1 VKNDGSYCDPVERTE
16 DCYIGK
22 GPGTGIGVKINDPE
36 DLEGICDAKCDKLN
50 GVTVRNTRG
59 LRDLRAFEGIT
70 ITGGARINENEH
82 LRTTAGIEM
91 DEGASL
97 FARDNPELREVVGL
111 GEVKTLGGLILE
123 DLPQLTSVETLKSVE
138 RLKTQGTSNAKFHIK
153 NVPIESLEPIDGM
166 ELDKWSYF
174 WVRETE
180 VDELPDLEGQAI
192 YMQIERNSSLDDVS
206 GLGGLEKIW
215 GSLSITG
222 NQNLKNCLAT
232 RVRDEIEFS
241 EDANVRIRGNE
252 SGSCSE

>member
-1 VKNDGSYCDPVERTE
+1 
-16 DCYIGK
+16 
-22 GPGTGIGVKINDPE
+22 
-36 DLEGICDAKCDKLN
+36 
-50 GVTVRNTRG
+50 
-59 LRDLRAFEGIT
+59 
-70 ITGGARINENEH
+70 
-82 LRTTAGIEM
+82 M